1 MSIRHTIPDLAT
13 PSWLTGWLSLLS
25 EAVAPVPLRRYL
37 GAIQRHSGA
46 DQVHLFLADE
56 SLAELAFCE
65 GALCCALQLPAA
77 VEDPGALRYP
87 LRAGENKLGELILFL
102 PGASEAPTDMEGALH
117 LLTGLLRVAQ
127 AKYHQ
132 DSLRTQ
138 EEWQQI
144 LIHDLRSP
152 LATLRAYLDLLAEEL
167 PTEGEARQFLAAI
180 QRSAQQQDDLFSQL
194 LSLHE
199 VYRKQSVSH
208 PLAIQPFLAKVLAE
222 HQDAAALAGLRL
234 GAKLNIPPDL
244 QLDTEEPVLRRALFN
259 LLENAIR
266 YTPAGGRVQLRAEQK
281 DGRLWLRIRDDGPG
295 VPLPIQER
303 IFLPFERAP
312 VAGVASGTGLGLA
325 FTKAAA
331 ERLGGELSLE
341 KTKKGSAFVMSLP
354 LD

>member
-1 MSIRHTIPDLAT
+1 MSFRHTTPDLAT
-13 PSWLTGWLSLLS
+13 HSWLPGWLSLLS
-25 EAVAPVPLRRYL
+25 GAVAPVQLQRYL
-37 GAIQRHSGA
+37 EAIQRHSGA
-46 DQVHLFLADE
+46 DQVQLFLADE

-65 GALCCALQLPAA
+65 GAVCCALQLPTTM
-77 VEDPGALRYP
+77 EDPGAVRYP
-87 LRAGENKLGELILFL
+87 LRAGENGLGELILLL
-102 PGASEAPTDMEGALH
+102 PEANAAPTDMEGAVH

-127 AKYHQ
+127 AKRHQ
-132 DSLRTQ
+132 DSLRIQ

-167 PTEGEARQFLAAI
+167 PTEGDAREFLAAI
-180 QRSAQQQDDLFSQL
+180 QRSAEQQDDLFSQL

-199 VYRKQSVSH
+199 VYRKQRVSQ
-208 PLAIQPFLAKVLAE
+208 PLVIQPFLERVLAE
-222 HQDAAALAGLRL
+222 HRDAAALAGLQL
-234 GAKLNIPPDL
+234 EAKLNVPSDS
-244 QLDTEEPVLRRALFN
+244 QLVTEEPVLQRALFN

-266 YTPAGGRVQLRAEQK
+266 YTPAGGTVQLRAQER
-281 DGRLWLRIRDDGPG
+281 GGWLWLRIRDDGPG
-295 VPLPIQER
+295 VPPPIQER